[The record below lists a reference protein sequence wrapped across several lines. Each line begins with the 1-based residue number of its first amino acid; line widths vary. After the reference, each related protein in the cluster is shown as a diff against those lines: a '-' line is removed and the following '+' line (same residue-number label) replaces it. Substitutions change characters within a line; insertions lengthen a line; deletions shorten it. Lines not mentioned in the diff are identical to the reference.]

1 MQWMRN
7 ADGEVGGGL
16 QVMAPVCDSDMSST
30 QAGGEVGSPRCG
42 VKEMVQV
49 SGTYGGSREVE
60 RYSTEEVGA
69 AATSEGM
76 ACDTA
81 AEERTHA
88 AVEVVGEEMVV
99 VEAGV
104 GVKQASSKSE
114 AVVSE
119 ALVCSKS
126 MEAEGVCGP
135 MDGGGCEGWKRSATS
150 VAEMQMQCK
159 MSESEEYG
167 ESAEVMEEGEEG
179 MEDDDAGSME
189 VEVEVEERK
198 VVVSGKS
205 KGRGGSCGRLAVASP
220 GVAECKSSRPMVRR
234 VMSRVE
240 GKFYKK
246 EHGYGTSQRVHPETM
261 TTKLESYSRSLK
273 VRRAVK
279 VAKRNHVGG
288 TRAKRQHAEMESTD
302 SGCSEGRRNAWRDGG
317 DVGEGELLWGWA
329 GCGDCVGAC

>member
-1 MQWMRN
+1 MNLARTGVFELLATVAGQILQDARSDDPN
-7 ADGEVGGGL
+7 GAKQGDGEGARGKSQSGMDSQISGLDSVKDFTSVDKPQSSGSGNAYAGGVTHVSSVDEVSVEGSNDGESASCGARSPA
-16 QVMAPVCDSDMSST
+16 QEEDRGAFVKDVAVDEGSGAVVHTKGSAMEGVVMAPVCDSDMSST

-69 AATSEGM
+69 
-76 ACDTA
+76 A

-167 ESAEVMEEGEEG
+167 
-179 MEDDDAGSME
+179 D
-189 VEVEVEERK
+189 RK
-198 VVVSGKS
+198 SVV
-205 KGRGGSCGRLAVASP
+205 
-220 GVAECKSSRPMVRR
+220 
-234 VMSRVE
+234 
-240 GKFYKK
+240 
-246 EHGYGTSQRVHPETM
+246 
-261 TTKLESYSRSLK
+261 
-273 VRRAVK
+273 
-279 VAKRNHVGG
+279 
-288 TRAKRQHAEMESTD
+288 
-302 SGCSEGRRNAWRDGG
+302 
-317 DVGEGELLWGWA
+317 
-329 GCGDCVGAC
+329 